1 MTDQNRQKANRRTIT
16 RLFVVAG
23 IMFGFGYALVP
34 LYDLICDVTGLNG
47 KTGRTSLEQFANVND
62 GRRDGI
68 QREVT
73 VEFTTHASSGLPWE
87 FRPLKNKMK
96 VKLGVPTVALFYAR
110 NTSAETITGQAI
122 PSVAPNRAAPHFKK
136 TECFCFSKQ
145 TLKAGEAKEMPVQ
158 FVINPK
164 LSKEVDT
171 ITLAYAFFNADKDS
185 AKKYGGTPGEEP
197 ANQNAHAHHAGHDG
211 EHDHKL

>member
-1 MTDQNRQKANRRTIT
+1 MTDQNIQKANRRTIT

-47 KTGRTSLEQFANVND
+47 KTGRTSIEQSVAAQSGDQN
-62 GRRDGI
+62 GI

-73 VEFTTHASSGLPWE
+73 VEFTTHASTGLPWE

-96 VKLGVPTVALFYAR
+96 VKVGVPTVAMFYAK
-110 NTSAETITGQAI
+110 NTSVETITGQAI
-122 PSVAPNRAAPHFKK
+122 PSVAPSRAAPHFKK
-136 TECFCFSKQ
+136 TECFCFSQQ

-164 LSKEVDT
+164 LSSEVDT
-171 ITLAYAFFNADKDS
+171 ITLAYSFFNANKDS
-185 AKKYGGTPGEEP
+185 AKKYGGTPGEESV
-197 ANQNAHAHHAGHDG
+197 NHNAHAHHASHDG
-211 EHDHKL
+211 GHDHKM

>member
-1 MTDQNRQKANRRTIT
+1 MTDQNIQKANRRTIT

-47 KTGRTSLEQFANVND
+47 KTGRTSIEQSVAAQSGDQN
-62 GRRDGI
+62 GI

-73 VEFTTHASSGLPWE
+73 VEFTTHASTGLPWE

-96 VKLGVPTVALFYAR
+96 VKVGVPTVAMFYAK
-110 NTSAETITGQAI
+110 NTSVETITGQAI
-122 PSVAPNRAAPHFKK
+122 PSVAPSRAAPHFKK
-136 TECFCFSKQ
+136 TECFCFSQQ
-145 TLKAGEAKEMPVQ
+145 TLKAGEAKDMPVQ
-158 FVINPK
+158 FVINPR
-164 LSKEVDT
+164 LSAEVDT
-171 ITLAYAFFNADKDS
+171 ITLAYSFFNANKDS

-197 ANQNAHAHHAGHDG
+197 ANLNAHAHHASHDG
-211 EHDHKL
+211 EHDHKM